1 MSRHVRDAIA
11 RPRPPARGPDS
22 RQRQDRTRI
31 AQAAAR
37 LIVEH
42 GLTDWAAAKRKAARQ
57 LVLPESA
64 AFPSN
69 DEVEQALAEYQ
80 ALYGGDAQRRSLDAQ
95 RRLALDWMRRL
106 GDFAPVLVGGVAAG
120 WAGAHQDI
128 RLELVADDP
137 KAVEMLLAGRDVCY
151 RGLAS
156 HGDDR
161 VAELVVD
168 LPDAAIRLSI
178 VTVNDRRHRPRSD
191 AAARLDTEAVA
202 QLVAAAAARG

>member
-1 MSRHVRDAIA
+1 MTRHGRDAVD
-11 RPRPPARGPDS
+11 RPRPPTRGADP
-22 RQRQDRTRI
+22 RQRQDRARI

-57 LVLPESA
+57 LLLPESA

-69 DEVEQALAEYQ
+69 DEVEQALAEHQ
-80 ALYGGDAQRRSLDAQ
+80 ALFGGDAHRRSLAAQ
-95 RRLALDWMRRL
+95 RRRALEWMRRL
-106 GDFAPVLVGGVAAG
+106 DAFAPVLFGGVAAG

-137 KAVEMLLAGRDVCY
+137 KAVEMLLAGRAVCY
-151 RGLAS
+151 RGLAGS
-156 HGDDR
+156 GDDR

-168 LPDAAIRLSI
+168 EPEMAIRLTI
-178 VTVNDRRHRPRSD
+178 VTVNDRRHRPRGEGST
-191 AAARLDTEAVA
+191 RLDTEAVA
-202 QLVAAAAARG
+202 QLVAAAAAQG